1 MEIEQLRQVVAVAT
15 TANFTRAAEGLGLS
29 QPALS
34 RSIAKLE
41 EELGQPLFERQTR
54 QLALTRAGSLLVER
68 ARRILAMVDD
78 TRAEI
83 TDNGKTGQVRIGAI
97 PTIAPYFLPSLLARF
112 GREFPEASAL
122 VDEDTTD
129 KLLKKLSDGVVDVAF
144 LARPLEARYLDVVD
158 LFEEELFLL
167 LSAGH
172 PLVERKQVRLADIEA
187 LPFILLGEAHCLTDN
202 IVTFCRQRSF
212 HPMSV
217 ERTSQLATVQE
228 LVALG
233 HGVSLVPSMARMVDS
248 DPRRVY
254 RSLAGTRPTR
264 TVAMAFNPYRF
275 QSRLLEGFKNLARK
289 HACET

>member
-1 MEIEQLRQVVAVAT
+1 
-15 TANFTRAAEGLGLS
+15 
-29 QPALS
+29 
-34 RSIAKLE
+34 
-41 EELGQPLFERQTR
+41 
-54 QLALTRAGSLLVER
+54 
-68 ARRILAMVDD
+68 
-78 TRAEI
+78 
-83 TDNGKTGQVRIGAI
+83 VRIGAI

-233 HGVSLVPSMARMVDS
+233 HGVSLVPRMARMVDS

-275 QSRLLEGFKNLARK
+275 QSRLLEGFKSLARK
-289 HACET
+289 HATEN

>member
-1 MEIEQLRQVVAVAT
+1 MEIEQLRQVVAVAA

>member
-1 MEIEQLRQVVAVAT
+1 MEIEQLRQVIAVAAT
-15 TANFTRAAEGLGLS
+15 TNFTRAAEGLGLS

-129 KLLKKLSDGVVDVAF
+129 KLLKKLADGSVDVAF

-233 HGVSLVPSMARMVDS
+233 HGVSLVPRMARMVDS

-264 TVAMAFNPYRF
+264 TVVMAFNPYRF
-275 QSRLLEGFKNLARK
+275 QSRLLEGFKKLARE
-289 HACET
+289 HASDA